1 MDIDINKILREFI
14 SKINYFLY
22 DLVAILSNYLPQLKR

>member
-1 MDIDINKILREFI
+1 MDIDINKILREAI

-22 DLVAILSNYLPQLKR
+22 DLVKKLSEIFPGLKR